1 MGKTVS
7 LDHKAF
13 MGVITC
19 LQIPDF
25 WCSRTGDKS
34 ELLLVGSRYN
44 LKKNG
49 FCSKQIFN
57 TFVCVLREIG
67 IWSIF
72 GTCCK
77 NGR

>member
-44 LKKNG
+44 LKKLDSAV
-49 FCSKQIFN
+49 SKYLILL
-57 TFVCVLREIG
+57 CV
-67 IWSIF
+67 F
-72 GTCCK
+72 
-77 NGR
+77 